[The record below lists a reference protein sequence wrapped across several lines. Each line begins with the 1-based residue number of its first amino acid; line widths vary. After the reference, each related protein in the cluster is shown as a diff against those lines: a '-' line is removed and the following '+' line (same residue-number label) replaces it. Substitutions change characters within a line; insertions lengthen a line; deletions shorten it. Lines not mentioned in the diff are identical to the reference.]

1 MWVRGTCATEAPLQD
16 MATGID
22 EVRGT
27 CAAEALV
34 CAGAPLNIGQCSQFG
49 TLGLSEPFE
58 PFVFEPATNSDGT
71 GNG

>member
-1 MWVRGTCATEAPLQD
+1 MVWHKSLAFQELQKGRCFVFRNPGVEFSMWVRGTCATEAPLQD

-34 CAGAPLNIGQCSQFG
+34 CAGAPLNIS
-49 TLGLSEPFE
+49 
-58 PFVFEPATNSDGT
+58 
-71 GNG
+71 